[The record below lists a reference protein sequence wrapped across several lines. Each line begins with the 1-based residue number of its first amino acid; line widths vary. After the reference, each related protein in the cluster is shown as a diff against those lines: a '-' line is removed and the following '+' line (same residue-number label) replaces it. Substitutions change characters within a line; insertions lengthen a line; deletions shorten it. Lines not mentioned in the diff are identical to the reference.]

1 MEDKKI
7 TNPLDSQTG
16 VRFSGEEE
24 AKRAFIDARSEIIKL
39 LYLIEAE
46 QEGEGDAEL
55 FLLGLIVDLS
65 SINKLSDYRIT
76 KVLIKIHALSDND
89 FQYKR
94 MTHAQI
100 KRQIME
106 SKGILDH
113 LIGDK
118 PKKNK

>member
-1 MEDKKI
+1 MENDKI

-16 VRFSGEEE
+16 VHFSSEEE
-24 AKRAFIDARSEIIKL
+24 KTCYIDIRSSLIKL
-39 LYLIEAE
+39 LYLIEDE
-46 QEGEGDAEL
+46 QKGEGDAEFFL
-55 FLLGLIVDLS
+55 FGLLYDLS
-65 SINKLSDYRIT
+65 SSNTLCSNKLT
-76 KVLIKIHALSDND
+76 KVLVKIHVLADNN
-89 FQYKR
+89 FQYKT
-94 MTHAQI
+94 MSHAQI

>member
-1 MEDKKI
+1 MANDNNV

-16 VRFSGEEE
+16 VHFSQSEEK
-24 AKRAFIDARSEIIKL
+24 AAFVDVRCNLVKL
-39 LYLIEAE
+39 LYLIEDE
-46 QEGEGDAEL
+46 QNGKGDAEL
-55 FLLGLIVDLS
+55 WLFGFIVDLAS
-65 SINKLSDYRIT
+65 ANTLCGGKLT
-76 KVLIKIHALSDND
+76 KVLVKIHALMDNKY
-89 FQYKR
+89 QYKT

-118 PKKNK
+118 PKKK